1 MCQFPKDLGRPQ
13 TPASKVD
20 LQGVLFDL
28 HRAPQAPRLAAF
40 REEVASKLQPDSD
53 FDSIILQVAIS
64 HYPRPPRPAQA
75 PTQPVELAN
84 SARHMWQL
92 FRQMRSLR
100 FTMQGVVQ
108 AWRLW
113 VRFSQ
118 AHRLHKQRA
127 QSRAKVKRDELLL
140 QAQAAAEAGD
150 MHQVWKMVK
159 VMAPKTKFRKVQLYQ
174 NGQIMAPEAEL
185 DWIARAFGDRYG
197 SSHSMAP
204 TSLQREHPPLHI
216 DEAEVRS
223 ALRQIPAR
231 KAVPPNVL
239 PSAFWKACAEQLATP
254 LTMAVNQEWQ
264 AAQVWIRQDWADANV
279 ALLPKM
285 KQAKTP
291 LELRPIG
298 LQHPLGKTMMK
309 ILIGQARQQIADIV
323 KRWPQTA
330 YVPGRSTATALK
342 VVLSHCALIRSR
354 CATARAN
361 LHQKHEGLTTAA
373 QRMPLRGGLQVSLDL
388 TAAFDLVNWSH
399 LREALALAQLDPS
412 VQELLLQWLRQVVYY
427 FNHRGQQTKVRPSWG
442 LRQGCPASPVLW
454 SVFTAL
460 LCQAFDS
467 RLQAG
472 WAAQHAVMYA
482 DDSHLRWQFDTYEGF
497 ERALTELR
505 IIMRIFSRFDMCI
518 NCKKTQAILLL
529 SGPDKQRVHKHYVRA
544 HPEGKRLLLLP
555 GDPGRWL
562 PLVDRAEYL
571 GLIIAYDRFEAL
583 STRHRIAKANQRRWA
598 LASILHS
605 RKFGVRYKL
614 QIWRSCVQTT
624 LLYGLHSFG
633 LSPKLYQEVVAT
645 SMKHIRAIV
654 ADQQHLTGNTHQDIR
669 ERFQLATPL
678 VLLCQ
683 AHHRELQL
691 LEQDWMTQADW
702 NLHITQSLLS
712 LRQERKEDVSTT
724 EQECWACP
732 ECDDT
737 FPTAAALKIH
747 AQRTH
752 GRRDEPRPIFDK
764 ARHAIGGLPTCRFC
778 CKKFSRWQTLQH
790 HIDTMACKVFEPT
803 TVAPDDPSP
812 PDNALSD
819 DTKASEVILLPT
831 SSRPDV
837 PPVAQQLHVQKMAG
851 AGLNSLLP
859 LKQLGR
865 HLQQHCALCGQW
877 VASQKVMKLHY
888 RHTHPEIFPEKHK
901 KILGLINRCATPCF
915 RCHYCDNTHKDWR
928 AHLHKCTTVWQYS
941 VLCVLQETGH
951 ELPGAGSGDGR
962 VLRHCQEGHDA
973 RSARSPG
980 ARGSSEKATGDGDA
994 TKQVVGLGCGLMGE
1008 HVTAHGL
1015 SRPLRQRS
1023 LVDLCRSSSTQA
1035 RGRAEAVATG
1045 YDNGAMV
1052 QPGPGLSAAFLVP
1065 DSSDLQEETT
1075 NGANMGASTCATEA
1089 GHGNGDVQRTSR
1101 KVYQSPPEPRTPQ
1114 EGHGHGMAGQSG
1126 VGVSTLESSTETSRT
1141 RPPQGPGD
1149 GCRDDQQARVF
1160 HHTSQKRCGASLPLH
1175 PKAHGDHGLKG
1186 HFPSGPVGPEQT
1198 CRGDLGSD
1206 DGASGQYSVPAYRAG
1221 IQAGAPGP
1229 WSGSAEGLRHAQI
1242 IVRHIFEN
1250 EGNQCYMNA
1259 AVQVLTWSQHCSGQ
1273 LASGPGAH
1281 FFSQIATIHDHV
1293 DLRKLSIWGDV
1304 LSGWAEA
1311 HRQHDIC
1318 EFLGHVLHR
1327 LQLDL
1332 FQGIWQARQLA
1343 TYRGAARC
1351 IDHGTGA
1358 QPIPL
1363 HFPSRPP
1370 GLRISLQVQQLVDCW
1385 QLNNDRT
1392 VGFLAPPS
1400 AIAFQLMRFKR
1411 VRGVTTKDRTEVY
1424 FDFTINIP
1432 IFADDR
1438 LDRTFQQYSLVSYVV
1453 HHGLTPQ
1460 SGHYTAH
1467 LLQDGEFWH
1476 CDDHRPAILASAPQP
1491 GHTRDSYLLLYA
1503 RQQD

>member
-1 MCQFPKDLGRPQ
+1 
-13 TPASKVD
+13 
-20 LQGVLFDL
+20 
-28 HRAPQAPRLAAF
+28 
-40 REEVASKLQPDSD
+40 
-53 FDSIILQVAIS
+53 
-64 HYPRPPRPAQA
+64 
-75 PTQPVELAN
+75 
-84 SARHMWQL
+84 
-92 FRQMRSLR
+92 
-100 FTMQGVVQ
+100 
-108 AWRLW
+108 
-113 VRFSQ
+113 
-118 AHRLHKQRA
+118 
-127 QSRAKVKRDELLL
+127 
-140 QAQAAAEAGD
+140 
-150 MHQVWKMVK
+150 
-159 VMAPKTKFRKVQLYQ
+159 
-174 NGQIMAPEAEL
+174 
-185 DWIARAFGDRYG
+185 
-197 SSHSMAP
+197 
-204 TSLQREHPPLHI
+204 
-216 DEAEVRS
+216 
-223 ALRQIPAR
+223 
-231 KAVPPNVL
+231 
-239 PSAFWKACAEQLATP
+239 
-254 LTMAVNQEWQ
+254 
-264 AAQVWIRQDWADANV
+264 
-279 ALLPKM
+279 
-285 KQAKTP
+285 
-291 LELRPIG
+291 
-298 LQHPLGKTMMK
+298 
-309 ILIGQARQQIADIV
+309 
-323 KRWPQTA
+323 
-330 YVPGRSTATALK
+330 
-342 VVLSHCALIRSR
+342 
-354 CATARAN
+354 
-361 LHQKHEGLTTAA
+361 
-373 QRMPLRGGLQVSLDL
+373 
-388 TAAFDLVNWSH
+388 
-399 LREALALAQLDPS
+399 
-412 VQELLLQWLRQVVYY
+412 
-427 FNHRGQQTKVRPSWG
+427 
-442 LRQGCPASPVLW
+442 
-454 SVFTAL
+454 
-460 LCQAFDS
+460 
-467 RLQAG
+467 
-472 WAAQHAVMYA
+472 MYA

-614 QIWRSCVQTT
+614 QVWRSCVQTT

-645 SMKHIRAIV
+645 RMKHIRAIV

-669 ERFQLATPL
+669 ERFRLATPL

-691 LEQDWMTQADW
+691 LEQDWMTQAEW

-712 LRQERKEDVSTT
+712 LRQEQREAVSTT

-790 HIDTMACKVFEPT
+790 HIDTMACKVFEPASADHN
-803 TVAPDDPSP
+803 APLPQED
-812 PDNALSD
+812 ALSSD
-819 DTKASEVILLPT
+819 KQEQDMILLPT
-831 SSRPDV
+831 RSRPDV
-837 PPVAQQLHVQKMAG
+837 PPVAQQSYVRKAAS
-851 AGLNSLLP
+851 AGLNTLLP
-859 LKQLGR
+859 LKQLGK

-888 RHTHPEIFPEKHK
+888 RHTHPDVFLGKHK

-915 RCHYCDNTHKDWR
+915 RCHYCDDTHKDWH
-928 AHLHKCTTVWQYS
+928 AHLHKCTAVWQYS

-962 VLRHCQEGHDA
+962 VLRNCQEGPDT
-973 RSARSPG
+973 RSVGSAG
-980 ARGSSEKATGDGDA
+980 AGRCSEEAKGDGDA
-994 TKQVVGLGCGLMGE
+994 PKQVDGMGSRPI
-1008 HVTAHGL
+1008 APHGL

-1023 LVDLCRSSSTQA
+1023 IVDLCRSSGTQA
-1035 RGRAEAVATG
+1035 RGKAEAVATG
-1045 YDNGAMV
+1045 YDNGTLV
-1052 QPGPGLSAAFLVP
+1052 QPGPGLSAAFPIP
-1065 DSSDLQEETT
+1065 DSSSFQETPT
-1075 NGANMGASTCATEA
+1075 DGANMGTRTCATQT
-1089 GHGNGDVQRTSR
+1089 GHGNGDVQRASG
-1101 KVYQSPPEPRTPQ
+1101 KVCQGPPEPRTPQ
-1114 EGHGHGMAGQSG
+1114 EGHRHGMAGQSG
-1126 VGVSTLESSTETSRT
+1126 VGVPTLESSTETSRT
-1141 RPPQGPGD
+1141 RPPQSPGD

-1160 HHTSQKRCGASLPLH
+1160 HHTSQTRCGSPLPLQ
-1175 PKAHGDHGLKG
+1175 PEAHGDHGLQG
-1186 HFPSGPVGPEQT
+1186 YFSLGLVRSEQA
-1198 CRGDLGSD
+1198 CRGNLGSD
-1206 DGASGQYSVPAYRAG
+1206 DGASGQYSVPAHRAG

-1229 WSGSAEGLRHAQI
+1229 WSGSTEGLRHAQI
-1242 IVRHIFEN
+1242 IVRHSFKN

-1273 LASGPGAH
+1273 LASGPGARL
-1281 FFSQIATIHDHV
+1281 FSHLESIQDHV
-1293 DLRKLSIWGDV
+1293 DLRQMSTWGDV

-1311 HRQHDIC
+1311 HRQHDVC
-1318 EFLGHVLHR
+1318 EFLGHVLQR

-1343 TYRGAARC
+1343 SYRGAVRC
-1351 IDHGTGA
+1351 IDHGTGT

-1370 GLRISLQVQQLVDCW
+1370 GLRISLQVQQLVDYW

-1411 VRGVTTKDRTEVY
+1411 VRGVTTKDRTEVN
-1424 FDFTINIP
+1424 FALTINIP

-1438 LDRTFQQYSLVSYVV
+1438 LARTIHTYSLVSYVV

-1476 CDDHRPAILASAPQP
+1476 CDDHRPAISGDFSLHTTAGTYQRQLSAVVREAKRMRLSCYHAPRP
-1491 GHTRDSYLLLYA
+1491 FEAVVT
-1503 RQQD
+1503 